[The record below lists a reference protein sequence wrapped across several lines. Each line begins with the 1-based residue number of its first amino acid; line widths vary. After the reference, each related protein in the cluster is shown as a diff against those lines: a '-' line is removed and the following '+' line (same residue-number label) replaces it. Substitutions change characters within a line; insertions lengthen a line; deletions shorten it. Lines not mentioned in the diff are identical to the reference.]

1 MKLNDKK
8 VYLNDFTV
16 ILNKQFEE
24 KIYSVI
30 NNENITKEYCKLRF
44 DKFLSQVHLNNEKII
59 KYISSE
65 EKERSGNLIIKS
77 KESSLFYTFCINK
90 DLTSVFS
97 IGIIKQKNIS
107 FTRDL
112 ILTKIKPI
120 MGYVYFVKSDYGF
133 KIGYTTNLTT
143 RLNTFGV
150 KLPFKILLNSY
161 IETFDYKNIELMLH
175 KMLSHK
181 RLNGEWFS
189 LTDNDFSDID
199 KIIKNINLKRIIL
212 TQ

>member
-1 MKLNDKK
+1 
-8 VYLNDFTV
+8 
-16 ILNKQFEE
+16 
-24 KIYSVI
+24 
-30 NNENITKEYCKLRF
+30 
-44 DKFLSQVHLNNEKII
+44 
-59 KYISSE
+59 
-65 EKERSGNLIIKS
+65 
-77 KESSLFYTFCINK
+77 
-90 DLTSVFS
+90 
-97 IGIIKQKNIS
+97 
-107 FTRDL
+107 
-112 ILTKIKPI
+112 